1 MPLIAAML
9 AASWNIVAS
18 KYPVLF
24 FFLEKAVGTLSF
36 IKEKKFYKKSY
47 KHQGKQ
53 RSKQTK

>member
-1 MPLIAAML
+1 VPLIAAML

-24 FFLEKAVGTLSF
+24 FLEKVVGALSF